1 MGPDNN
7 DIPQKKK
14 GGGWRELLYFFHTFV
29 VLLYD
34 FYSACDSTVL
44 GFDVYAKFI
53 GVWCDAPGQIGWVFS
68 THKTEK
74 VKNTLPENVTVIIFI
89 LFYNIS

>member
-1 MGPDNN
+1 MTFR
-7 DIPQKKK
+7 KKK
-14 GGGWRELLYFFHTFV
+14 RGGGGENCCTSFTLLF